1 MFATMACET
10 FNQDL
15 EMINAGGCSLD
26 SPLTTQFLLPAF
38 EGNKL
43 CPRFYGKI
51 EDKKKV
57 YHALKEDMHTEVQT
71 KWGELKC
78 HCSRILIIRLSKTA
92 RNLNKV
98 FLTCGTPATA
108 DTRCKYFQWIH
119 TPPFIDKRPIH
130 NLKYATNLTR
140 AEWMQQAEAS
150 VEKWKQQNGWYKV
163 KKQDA
168 QTQTEW
174 KDAHRTEEK
183 QQQAWFNQFAE
194 SAKKQ
199 EEQRKSQASYPWKT
213 TPLPSTFHLTPEI
226 AKELKKRE
234 QWKEVQSIAN
244 HEFHARVSRRKQV
257 PESDESLASYLQKQK
272 LKGFMLSPADEK
284 YLEACQ
290 PNKHDEWKPPPGAEK
305 YEKNEAAIAK
315 AAYVDWPFG
324 YLPEKVC
331 SLASYCRNRKQKGL
345 PLTAV
350 EERFFAQLV
359 NVYHEPE
366 LPKCHEQ
373 FLEGLKQGAS
383 IKCVNF

>member
-1 MFATMACET
+1 
-10 FNQDL
+10 
-15 EMINAGGCSLD
+15 
-26 SPLTTQFLLPAF
+26 
-38 EGNKL
+38 
-43 CPRFYGKI
+43 
-51 EDKKKV
+51 
-57 YHALKEDMHTEVQT
+57 
-71 KWGELKC
+71 
-78 HCSRILIIRLSKTA
+78 
-92 RNLNKV
+92 
-98 FLTCGTPATA
+98 
-108 DTRCKYFQWIH
+108 
-119 TPPFIDKRPIH
+119 
-130 NLKYATNLTR
+130 
-140 AEWMQQAEAS
+140 MQQAEAN
-150 VEKWKQQNGWYKV
+150 VEKWKQQNGWYKF

-174 KDAHRTEEK
+174 EEEK
-183 QQQAWFNQFAE
+183 QKQAWLNQFAE

-199 EEQRKSQASYPWKT
+199 EEQRKSQTSYPWKS
-213 TPLPSTFHLTPEI
+213 TPLPNTFHLTPEI

-234 QWKEVQSIAN
+234 QWKEVQNIAN
-244 HEFHARVSRRKQV
+244 HEFHARIKRRKPV
-257 PESDESLASYLQKQK
+257 PEEDRSLASYLQKQK
-272 LKGFMLSPADEK
+272 LKGVMLSPTDEK

-290 PNKHDEWKPPPGAEK
+290 ANKHDEWKPPPGAEK